1 LAIAPTAQKRGIKN
15 LLCILAFGKKRKKL
29 DTNFICELL
38 RNSEPP
44 FAFPKN

>member
-1 LAIAPTAQKRGIKN
+1 MSSLIESAGLKN
-15 LLCILAFGKKRKKL
+15 LLCSLAFGKNWKKL